1 LQKALELSHSS
12 PLTLSALA
20 HAEALSGHHA
30 AANKLLAQLEGP
42 SKKQYVS
49 PYYIAIV
56 YLGLGKNE
64 LAMNWLEK
72 AYTDRSNGLVFLKV
86 EPELDPLRTNP
97 HFITLQNRL
106 NFPN

>member
-1 LQKALELSHSS
+1 MELSHSS

-20 HAEALSGHHA
+20 HAEALSGNHA
-30 AANKLLAQLEGP
+30 AANKLLTQLGAL

-49 PYYIAIV
+49 PYYVAIV
-56 YLGLGKNE
+56 YLGLGKND

-72 AYTDRSNGLVFLKV
+72 SYTDRSNGLVFLKV

-97 HFITLQNRL
+97 RFVTLQNRL
-106 NFPN
+106 NFPS